1 MNTYAIVIAAAMIL
15 GYVVDVITDW
25 LNLKSLTDEVP
36 EEFRDTYDA
45 DAYRKS
51 QRYTRERTRFGFVS
65 HSISLL
71 VTLVFWFA
79 GGFNALDVV
88 VRSWTSSSVLSGLVY
103 IGILVMLRSV
113 LGLPFTMYSTFVIEA
128 RYGFNKT
135 TVRTFLAD
143 LAKGT
148 ALGVLIGTPIL
159 ALLLWFFESAGSWA
173 WVYAWIAVTA
183 FSLLITYV
191 APTWIMPLFNK
202 FTPLADGDL
211 RQTILAYTARV
222 EFPVKDLFVMDGSK
236 RSAKSNAFFTGFGR
250 HKRIALFDTLIEKHT
265 VPELLGV
272 VAHEI
277 GHFKKR
283 HIVKGLIFGIGHT
296 GVMLFLLSV
305 FLSEAGLFE
314 AFGMTHSSVYAGLI
328 FFGLLYAPVEM
339 VLSVV
344 MNGVSRRHE
353 YEADHYAAVTTGR
366 PDALIAALKKLSVHN
381 LANLTPHPWYVF
393 LHYSHPPLSR
403 RIAALR
409 QPVTR
414 S

>member
-1 MNTYAIVIAAAMIL
+1 MNIYAVVIAAAMIL
-15 GYVVDVITDW
+15 GYVLDVITDW
-25 LNLKSLTDEVP
+25 LNLGSLTEEVP

-51 QRYTRERTRFGFVS
+51 QHYTRERTRFGFVS
-65 HSISLL
+65 HSIALL
-71 VTLVFWFA
+71 VTLAFWWA
-79 GGFNALDVV
+79 GGFNALDLW
-88 VRSWTSSSVLSGLVY
+88 VRSWAWSSVVTGLLY
-103 IGILVMLRSV
+103 IGILLTARSL
-113 LGLPFTMYSTFVIEA
+113 LGLPFSIYSTFVIEA

-135 TVRTFLAD
+135 TVKTFLAD

-148 ALGVLIGTPIL
+148 ALGVIIGTPIL

-173 WVYAWIAVTA
+173 WAYAWIVVTA

-202 FTPLADGDL
+202 FTPLADGEL

-222 EFPVKDLFVMDGSK
+222 GFPVKDLFVMDGSK
-236 RSAKSNAFFTGFGR
+236 RSSKSNAFFTGFGR

-283 HIVKGLIFGIGHT
+283 HIVKGLVFGIGHT

-314 AFGMTHSSVYAGLI
+314 AFGMAHSSVYAGLI
-328 FFGLLYAPVEM
+328 FFGMLYAPVEM
-339 VLSVV
+339 VLSMV
-344 MNGVSRRHE
+344 MNGVSRKHE
-353 YEADHYAAVTTGR
+353 YEADRYAAVTTGS

-393 LHYSHPPLSR
+393 LHYSHPPLFR

-409 QPVTR
+409 QSVTR

>member
-1 MNTYAIVIAAAMIL
+1 MNTYAIVIAAAIIL
-15 GYVVDVITDW
+15 GYVLDVITDW

-71 VTLVFWFA
+71 VTLVFWLA

-103 IGILVMLRSV
+103 IGILVMMRSV

-159 ALLLWFFESAGSWA
+159 ALLLWFFETAGSWA
-173 WVYAWIAVTA
+173 WVVAWIAVTA

-283 HIVKGLIFGIGHT
+283 HIIKGLIFGIGHT

-353 YEADHYAAVTTGR
+353 YEADHYAVVTTGS

-409 QPVTR
+409 QSLTR

>member
-283 HIVKGLIFGIGHT
+283 HIIKGLIFGIGHT

-366 PDALIAALKKLSVHN
+366 PDALIAVLKKLSVHN